1 MSQKPNLPQG
11 TRDFGPIVV
20 QRRKYILHT
29 IEAVF
34 KKYGF
39 MPIETPAM
47 EQLTTLSGKYGDEGD
62 QLLYKILNTGD
73 YFKKLSS
80 YQAEAIEK
88 GELDKSTL
96 PSFDNSIEKLDAKK
110 SLAFISEKGLRY
122 DLTVPFARYVTMNR
136 NSITLPFKRYQMQP
150 VWRADKPQKGRYRE
164 FWQCDADIIGS
175 DSLLN
180 EAELIKIYDEVFTKL
195 QLPVIIKINN
205 RKLLSALA
213 SHIDASQ
220 HFSAITIAIDKID
233 KIGITGVTNILDQAG
248 LNSEQIDCII
258 KFLNFSNEPNPID
271 LVEAMLGY
279 LQEGALGIAELKKVQ
294 SFLNILHPTNRIQF
308 DFTLARGLSYY
319 TGAIVEVQAQAGT
332 FKASIGGG
340 GRYDNLT
347 GIFGMSGLSG
357 VGISFGLDRIYDVLE
372 EHQLF
377 PKELK
382 INDTKMLFCYFDEA
396 TQLKAIDLCA
406 QLRNHGIAAEV
417 YPEITKKIG
426 KQFEYANKLE
436 IPYACIIGETE
447 LESNMLQV
455 KNLQSGV
462 QNPMD
467 IHSMINLLNE

>member
-20 QRRKYILHT
+20 QRRKHILHT

-62 QLLYKILNTGD
+62 QLLYKILNSGD
-73 YFKKLSS
+73 YFRKLIS
-80 YQAEAIEK
+80 YQAEAKEK
-88 GELDKSTL
+88 GEQDKNTI
-96 PSFDNSIEKLDAKK
+96 PSSDNSIENLDAKK

-136 NSITLPFKRYQMQP
+136 NNITLPFKRYQMQP

-220 HFSAITIAIDKID
+220 QFSAITIAIDKID
-233 KIGITGVTNILDQAG
+233 KIGITGVTHILEQAG
-248 LNSEQIDCII
+248 LNSKQIDCII
-258 KFLNFSNEPNPID
+258 KFLNYSNESNPID

-279 LQEGALGIAELKKVQ
+279 SEDGALGVAELKKLEL
-294 SFLNILHPTNRIQF
+294 FLNILKPTNHIQF

-347 GIFGMSGLSG
+347 GIFGMPGLSG

-382 INDTKMLFCYFDEA
+382 INDTKVLFCYFDEA
-396 TQLKAIDLCA
+396 TQVKAIDLCA

-447 LESNMLQV
+447 LVSNLFQV
-455 KNLQSGV
+455 KNLQTGV

-467 IHSMINLLNE
+467 IHSMINILNE

>member
-1 MSQKPNLPQG
+1 
-11 TRDFGPIVV
+11 
-20 QRRKYILHT
+20 
-29 IEAVF
+29 
-34 KKYGF
+34 
-39 MPIETPAM
+39 
-47 EQLTTLSGKYGDEGD
+47 
-62 QLLYKILNTGD
+62 
-73 YFKKLSS
+73 
-80 YQAEAIEK
+80 
-88 GELDKSTL
+88 
-96 PSFDNSIEKLDAKK
+96 
-110 SLAFISEKGLRY
+110 
-122 DLTVPFARYVTMNR
+122 
-136 NSITLPFKRYQMQP
+136 
-150 VWRADKPQKGRYRE
+150 
-164 FWQCDADIIGS
+164 
-175 DSLLN
+175 
-180 EAELIKIYDEVFTKL
+180 
-195 QLPVIIKINN
+195 
-205 RKLLSALA
+205 
-213 SHIDASQ
+213 
-220 HFSAITIAIDKID
+220 
-233 KIGITGVTNILDQAG
+233 
-248 LNSEQIDCII
+248 
-258 KFLNFSNEPNPID
+258 
-271 LVEAMLGY
+271 MLGY